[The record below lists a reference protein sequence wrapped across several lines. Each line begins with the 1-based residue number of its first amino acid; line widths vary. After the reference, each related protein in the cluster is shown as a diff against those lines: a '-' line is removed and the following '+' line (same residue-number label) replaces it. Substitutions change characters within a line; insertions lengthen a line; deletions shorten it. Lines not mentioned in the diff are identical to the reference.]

1 MEADSTEHSAWDCSS
16 VPSRVAHLLSYW
28 MKHLDSGGK
37 ADECLVA
44 LCSLV
49 KVPAVAC
56 MLPAPLTDETK
67 KALEKISDAG
77 IELLAAAETALWD
90 MPRMLFVFR
99 LREAELASPVSQLQ
113 HLLEEVAE
121 ATVLFKPSVGPWLWP
136 LHEPD
141 VSAALLVCDAMADD
155 EHWAMRIIRGFR
167 ILPPVHMAEQQ
178 KHIREQYSASTTYVF
193 AWSEIYV
200 QGIWALLIVAIPVSL
215 ALSSRPWVL
224 GWESWQFYLL
234 QVIMLLWT
242 MVMAAL
248 SRSRRAFVNDGSLGA
263 KSERPT
269 DLKHLAKTRRAKLKQ
284 MLAVTGAGNA
294 FAEVVNLRQN
304 PDHWHQEHPKTW
316 TVLSIFVTVLASS
329 LCLTMALFFLLI
341 VMELKML
348 LIFNWGECFE
358 RGCIGPEEVHGFA
371 GFLSMVGT
379 DILLALLINVA
390 TGELCKAFAF
400 QIAKFWNF
408 KDMRHRLFC
417 FHMTGALIDGLAAI
431 GVFSF
436 LAFAFLPEWEKT
448 IEASWDDASMCQHF
462 FDYQI
467 CRAMAG
473 CSVTDQV
480 CCSGTLFCARAKAPV
495 TQRQNLFNAWL
506 GGLFMVAPFVD
517 VLMQFVVPLL
527 TYWFHLK
534 ADRILEDDERLKK
547 RSCCCGCLSGLGR
560 LLAFIFV
567 LDGGVMGLPYV
578 WRGYPFK
585 DPKIE
590 VEADD
595 DYGRK
600 ALGPVCAN
608 CKKDMH
614 WTKSQEQWEC
624 RHSQK
629 CNSTHHSKGETRW
642 RCNTCEQSICSDC
655 HPLSGASLN
664 HLFGPLDQRLLRPF
678 NPIDELKMLK
688 MNFMIVIM
696 FAPINPLGLIA
707 QLLARLL
714 DIHSR
719 LSKLLIV
726 RRRDSPM
733 DNALAHISQQ
743 VFGHIILP
751 FAAIW
756 HIGLAL
762 ISYNTDLW
770 DYDHSL
776 IVIIWFTAAGAIT
789 ALFLLL
795 QFLAFKL
802 GYYAWGK
809 HQARRTMSSLAST
822 ASLGSSLD
830 PGDFAEKDLEDLK
843 HELEADANLAA
854 PKERDGTDPVTEME
868 MISHPGKVPEV
879 TGELVHQDPAG
890 KASHET
896 AETHGNLSTPT
907 NGAWCCGCQ
916 QQAS

>member
-1 MEADSTEHSAWDCSS
+1 
-16 VPSRVAHLLSYW
+16 
-28 MKHLDSGGK
+28 
-37 ADECLVA
+37 
-44 LCSLV
+44 
-49 KVPAVAC
+49 
-56 MLPAPLTDETK
+56 
-67 KALEKISDAG
+67 
-77 IELLAAAETALWD
+77 
-90 MPRMLFVFR
+90 
-99 LREAELASPVSQLQ
+99 
-113 HLLEEVAE
+113 
-121 ATVLFKPSVGPWLWP
+121 
-136 LHEPD
+136 
-141 VSAALLVCDAMADD
+141 
-155 EHWAMRIIRGFR
+155 
-167 ILPPVHMAEQQ
+167 
-178 KHIREQYSASTTYVF
+178 
-193 AWSEIYV
+193 
-200 QGIWALLIVAIPVSL
+200 
-215 ALSSRPWVL
+215 
-224 GWESWQFYLL
+224 
-234 QVIMLLWT
+234 
-242 MVMAAL
+242 
-248 SRSRRAFVNDGSLGA
+248 
-263 KSERPT
+263 
-269 DLKHLAKTRRAKLKQ
+269 
-284 MLAVTGAGNA
+284 
-294 FAEVVNLRQN
+294 
-304 PDHWHQEHPKTW
+304 
-316 TVLSIFVTVLASS
+316 
-329 LCLTMALFFLLI
+329 
-341 VMELKML
+341 
-348 LIFNWGECFE
+348 
-358 RGCIGPEEVHGFA
+358 
-371 GFLSMVGT
+371 
-379 DILLALLINVA
+379 
-390 TGELCKAFAF
+390 
-400 QIAKFWNF
+400 
-408 KDMRHRLFC
+408 
-417 FHMTGALIDGLAAI
+417 
-431 GVFSF
+431 
-436 LAFAFLPEWEKT
+436 
-448 IEASWDDASMCQHF
+448 
-462 FDYQI
+462 
-467 CRAMAG
+467 
-473 CSVTDQV
+473 
-480 CCSGTLFCARAKAPV
+480 
-495 TQRQNLFNAWL
+495 
-506 GGLFMVAPFVD
+506 
-517 VLMQFVVPLL
+517 
-527 TYWFHLK
+527 
-534 ADRILEDDERLKK
+534 
-547 RSCCCGCLSGLGR
+547 
-560 LLAFIFV
+560 
-567 LDGGVMGLPYV
+567 MGLPYV

-590 VEADD
+590 LEAED

-614 WTKSQEQWEC
+614 WTKSQEEWEC

-642 RCNTCEQSICSDC
+642 RCNTCEQCICSDC

-751 FAAIW
+751 FASIW

-770 DYDHSL
+770 RYDHSL

-789 ALFLLL
+789 ALFLL

-830 PGDFAEKDLEDLK
+830 PEDFAQKDLEDLK